1 MGLHGALAAAD
12 KGLEMHA
19 IVYVKSKGHE
29 VRCVAREWLAA
40 DESDGRVR
48 NALASI
54 NGLVWA
60 AVVLRCAGIG

>member
-1 MGLHGALAAAD
+1 MD
-12 KGLEMHA
+12 A
-19 IVYVKSKGHE
+19 IVYVKSRAHE

-48 NALASI
+48 TALTTV

-60 AVVLRCAGIG
+60 AVVLRGAGIG